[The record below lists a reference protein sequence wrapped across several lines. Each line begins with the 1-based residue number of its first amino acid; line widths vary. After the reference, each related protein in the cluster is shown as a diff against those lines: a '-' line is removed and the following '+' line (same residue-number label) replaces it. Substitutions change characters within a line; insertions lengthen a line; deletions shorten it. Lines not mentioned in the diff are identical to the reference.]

1 MKITHLLAIGAM
13 LAGSAMATPLGYGS
27 TNVTVNINGVVT
39 TTTIN
44 QDTEFGS
51 AEGGSLAADGFKFHM
66 NWNVDPT
73 LSWSYTTTASGPQ
86 TITFS
91 TNIVP
96 DVYNKLFNSAGYTIT
111 GVKSLGGVPVKTGA
125 SVSDVVVKVY
135 IPFMSTYI
143 PAGDVMVKG
152 VSNVKGTL
160 TKSDD
165 NTGNGG
171 VGPYVPFGPTSLAD
185 LTMGVEISFN
195 AQLLNVGDTI
205 SLNGT
210 LDIQK
215 DAPPVPEPATFGLIG
230 AALIVLGSI
239 ARRRA

>member
-1 MKITHLLAIGAM
+1 MKITHLVAISAM
-13 LAGSAMATPLGYGS
+13 LAGSAMASTIGYGS

-51 AEGGSLAADGFKFHM
+51 AEGGNLATKKFKFSM
-66 NWNVDPT
+66 NWDVDPT
-73 LSWSYTTTASGPQ
+73 LTWSYTTTASGPQ
-86 TITFS
+86 VIQFS

-96 DVYNKLFNSAGYTIT
+96 DAYNKMFNSAGYTIT
-111 GVKSLGGVPVKTGA
+111 GVKSVGGVPVISGA

-135 IPFMSTYI
+135 IPAFSNYVSQ
-143 PAGDVMVKG
+143 GDVMVKG
-152 VSNVKGTL
+152 TSNVKGTM
-160 TKSDD
+160 TKSED

-171 VGPYVPFGPTSLAD
+171 VGPYVPFGPTSLTD
-185 LTMGVEISFN
+185 TSMGVEISFN

-230 AALIVLGSI
+230 AALVVLGSV